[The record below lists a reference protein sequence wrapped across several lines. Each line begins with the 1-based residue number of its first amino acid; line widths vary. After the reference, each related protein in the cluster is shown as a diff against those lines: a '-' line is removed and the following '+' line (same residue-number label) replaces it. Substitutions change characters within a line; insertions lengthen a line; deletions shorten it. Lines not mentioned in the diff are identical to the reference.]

1 MYLCCDR
8 NNNILGKVR
17 TEKEAQELCNN
28 LASSYIKIIPLL
40 FWFMRNSNKFYTF
53 NTTKGFLTLKEIV
66 SQVKSKYNDIKE
78 IGIEELISI
87 FEEFFGDCTTPVLK
101 KLQGTI

>member
-1 MYLCCDR
+1 MYSCYDR
-8 NNNILGKVR
+8 NNNILGKVK
-17 TEKEAQELCNN
+17 TEKEAQELCNT
-28 LASSYIKIIPLL
+28 LASSYIKIIPIF

-66 SQVKSKYNDIKE
+66 SQVKNKYSNTKE

-87 FEEFFGDCTTPVLK
+87 FEDFFGDCTNSIFK
-101 KLQGTI
+101 RMQGAI